1 MAPAKTSR
9 QGRWVAIVLWE
20 SLLIFKLPNLLLV
33 RSYFKDRLIEPVG
46 IVATLLACCIA
57 TSLPDLLEAASKL
70 AIELSEFMDLGDFNI
85 LCLGL
90 P

>member
-1 MAPAKTSR
+1 M
-9 QGRWVAIVLWE
+9 
-20 SLLIFKLPNLLLV
+20 IFKLPNLLLV
-33 RSYFKDRLIEPVG
+33 RSYFKDRLTESVG

-57 TSLPDLLEAASKL
+57 TSLPDLLEAASRL
-70 AIELSEFMDLGDFNI
+70 AVELSEFMDLGDFNM